1 MNNERLKKWAL
12 ISEIVGG
19 IAVVGSLVF
28 LIFEI
33 KHNTSES
40 QLNTQAIEISV
51 YQDLISNIMSLNES
65 IIEQG
70 DFAKIVA
77 KAEGGEKE
85 LSEVEMIRYGS
96 HLMNLLRHGDMAYF
110 QYNKKAIDEDRLRSI
125 LAIVEAKFR
134 NEYARDLWERV
145 KGRDA
150 FIDEYIS
157 YLDKFFIEKRKNGTD
172 PTVLTNE

>member
-28 LIFEI
+28 LILEI

-70 DFAKIVA
+70 DFAEIVA
-77 KAEGGEKE
+77 KANDGERE
-85 LSEVEMIRYGS
+85 FTEVEMIRYGS

-110 QYNKKAIDEDRLRSI
+110 QYTKKAIDEDRLRSI

-157 YLDKFFIEKRKNGTD
+157 YLDKFFIEKRKIG
-172 PTVLTNE
+172 PQSSVLEKE